1 MVIFRY
7 VNVPEGILRESPARI
22 KKKRF
27 EILEP
32 PWNQKNAQEQ
42 IASSKMAENVGMVQ
56 DDVKIVKQSQ
66 NDPKTSLYFF
76 QVQSENKSNWENT
89 TVGMG
94 WYGPKNAKK
103 KTASS

>member
-32 PWNQKNAQEQ
+32 PWSQKNAQEQ

-66 NDPKTSLYFF
+66 NDPKKSLYFF